1 MSIRQR
7 TGAGPRWRRLLAALV
22 VVLAGVAT
30 LAAFTLPSLL
40 KPPQEPSGTRL
51 PLHTAG
57 SRIVDAKGAETH
69 MTGVS
74 WFGFEDGSF
83 APHGLWAQN
92 YQQMLDQMHR
102 SGFNTIRLP
111 FSNEVFKE
119 SSVPTG
125 IDYAKN
131 PDLQGLKGAALM
143 DKIVQ
148 GAEKRGMM
156 VVLDQHRPNSQ
167 GQSDLWYTGDVS
179 EQQWLNDWVMLAQ
192 RYKDHPNVVGADLHN
207 EPKGQATWGDGN
219 PKTDWKMAAEK
230 AGNAVT
236 AANPNM
242 LAIVEGVATYNND
255 TYWWGGNLQGA
266 GEHPVTLQ
274 QPGKVVYSAHDYGPG
289 VYEQGWF
296 SAPNFPANM
305 PAIWDKQFG
314 YLEKQGKAPVLV
326 GEFGGKSVSPNTVEG
341 KWQNALVDYMKHTGM
356 DYTYWSWNPDSGDT
370 GGVVGQDWTT
380 PDAAKLK
387 MLQSY
392 QAPSLPTPKQP

>member
-40 KPPQEPSGTRL
+40 KPQEPAGLRL
-51 PLHTAG
+51 PLHTEG
-57 SRIVDAKGAETH
+57 SRIVDAKGAEVH
-69 MTGVS
+69 MTGIN
-74 WFGFEDGSF
+74 WFGFETGTFS
-83 APHGLWAQN
+83 PHGLWAQN

-111 FSNEVFKE
+111 YSNEMFKE
-119 SSVPTG
+119 SSLPTG

-179 EQQWLNDWVMLAQ
+179 EQQWLNDWVMLAK
-192 RYKDHPNVVGADLHN
+192 RYKNNPNVVGADLHN
-207 EPKGQATWGDGN
+207 EPKGEATWGDGN
-219 PKTDWKMAAEK
+219 PKTDWKLAAEK

-242 LAIVEGVATYNND
+242 LVLVEGIATYKND

-266 GEHPVTLQ
+266 GEHPVKLQ

-289 VYEQGWF
+289 VYQQDWF
-296 SAPNFPANM
+296 KAPNFPANM

-314 YLEKQGKAPVLV
+314 YLEKQKKAPVLV
-326 GEFGGKSVSPNTVEG
+326 GEFGGRSVSPNTVEG
-341 KWQNALVDYMKHTGM
+341 KWQNALVDYMKQTGM
-356 DYTYWSWNPDSGDT
+356 DYTYWTWNPDSGDT
-370 GGVVGQDWTT
+370 GGVVGEDWST
-380 PDAAKLK
+380 PDQAKLK

-392 QAPSLPTPKQP
+392 QAPQVQPPKQP